1 MDTKMELDYFCIG
14 TAYGGSQAWFTD
26 RFMKI
31 GGCAAAA
38 ACDSC
43 IFLERSHGID
53 GLYPYAADNLTREDY
68 VKFSLCMKPYLHPRL
83 FGINRLDTY
92 IRGFGK
98 YLKERDCNRI
108 RMEAFEGNRES
119 REAREVIEKQI
130 RSSLPVPFL
139 LLFHKNPEFKNYVWH
154 WFMITGFL
162 RQKERFY
169 VKAATY
175 GGWKWLDL
183 DALWDTGHR
192 RRGGMI
198 LYTTPG
204 KTT

>member
-92 IRGFGK
+92 IRGFEK
-98 YLKERDCNRI
+98 YLKERDCNWI
-108 RMEAFEGNRES
+108 RMEAFAGNRES

-130 RSSLPVPFL
+130 RSSLPVPYL

-162 RQKERFY
+162 RQKDRFY